1 MNIGILCATRE
12 ELEPLL
18 ERLENKRTQRRLHR
32 DFTTG
37 EYAGLTVTAVM
48 GGVGKVNAAVTTQ
61 ELIQGFGAEKII
73 FTGVAG
79 GLDDTL
85 RVGDVVIGAEI
96 LHHDL
101 DMTLM
106 ENGQFPG
113 MPTDFFRGDP
123 ELLDLCRGLG
133 ENLRFGRIATGET
146 FVTAR
151 ERDGI
156 IRRFHPQCVDM
167 ESAAAAQVC
176 WFFGAPLLVIR
187 SLSDNADQEA
197 EATYAENLSHAS
209 VSALGVVFRVL
220 EALGRKNAG

>member
-1 MNIGILCATRE
+1 MKIGIMCATRE
-12 ELEPLL
+12 ELAPLL
-18 ERLENKRTQRRLHR
+18 ARLEGKSSETRLCR
-32 DFTTG
+32 EFVTG
-37 EYAGLTVTAVM
+37 RYRGLTVTAVI
-48 GGVGKVNAAVTTQ
+48 GGVGKVNAAVTAM
-61 ELIQGFGAEKII
+61 ELIRGFGAQKLI

-79 GLDDTL
+79 GLDDSL

-123 ELLDLCRGLG
+123 ELLGLCRGLG

-146 FVTAR
+146 FVTGEAR
-151 ERDGI
+151 EGI
-156 IRRFHPQCVDM
+156 IARFHPQCVDM

-176 WFFGAPLLVIR
+176 WFCRTPLLVIR
-187 SLSDNADQEA
+187 SLSDNADGEA
-197 EATYAENLSHAS
+197 EATYEKNLAHAS
-209 VSALGVVFRVL
+209 VSALEVVFRVL
-220 EALGRKNAG
+220 DALAGA

>member
-1 MNIGILCATRE
+1 MNIGIMCATQQ
-12 ELEPLL
+12 ELQPLL
-18 ERLENKRTQRRLHR
+18 DRLENKRTQQRLLR
-32 DFTTG
+32 EFTTG
-37 EYAGLTVTAVM
+37 ELFGLTVTAVI
-48 GGVGKVNAAVTTQ
+48 GGVGKVNGAITAQ

-73 FTGVAG
+73 FTGLAG

-85 RVGDVVIGAEI
+85 RVGDVVIGQEL

-133 ENLRFGRIATGET
+133 ENLRFGRIVTGEV
-146 FVTAR
+146 FVTGR
-151 ERDGI
+151 ERDEI

-167 ESAAAAQVC
+167 ESAAVAQVC
-176 WFFGAPLLVIR
+176 WFFQVPLLVIR
-187 SLSDNADQEA
+187 ALSDNADEEIDGAYSQNGA
-197 EATYAENLSHAS
+197 ACSI
-209 VSALGVVFRVL
+209 SAAGVVLRVL
-220 EALGRKNAG
+220 ESLGKR